1 MLDILKDVTLDTAL
15 DCLKMLPFLFFA
27 FLLLEA
33 VEHHTSKK
41 TDKILASSGRLG
53 PLVGALLGC
62 VPQCGFSVF
71 AANLYSGGLIGLGT
85 LVAVF
90 LSTSDEAVIIML
102 SHPES
107 KGEILKLIAVKVVI
121 AIIFGYIIMLLE
133 KKRPE
138 PEKHVEDLCRDE
150 HCGCHDEHGGILKPA
165 LHHTVKIFGFLVLT
179 VFVLNLVISLLGI
192 DRISKL
198 LLSDT
203 VFQPFLS
210 AIIGIIPNCAS
221 SIVLTELYLKG
232 AISFA
237 SVISGLCMGA
247 GAGLIVIFRENKNVK
262 ENVKIVAIMY
272 ACSVLSGIIIS
283 FLPI

>member
-1 MLDILKDVTLDTAL
+1 MLDTVL

-41 TDKILASSGRLG
+41 TDKILAKSGNFG

-85 LVAVF
+85 LIAVF
-90 LSTSDEAVIIML
+90 LSTSDEAVIIMF

-107 KGEILKLIAVKVVI
+107 KAEILKLIAVKIVI
-121 AIIFGYIIMLLE
+121 AVFFGYIITLFE
-133 KKRPE
+133 KKKPE
-138 PEKHVEDLCRDE
+138 PEKHVEDLCEDE

-165 LHHTVKIFGFLVLT
+165 LRHTVKIFGFLVLT
-179 VFVLNLVISLLGI
+179 VFLLNLAVEFLGI

-198 LLSDT
+198 LLSDSF
-203 VFQPFLS
+203 FQPFLA
-210 AIIGIIPNCAS
+210 AIIGIIPNCAA
-221 SIVLTELYLKG
+221 SILLTELYLKG

-247 GAGLIVIFRENKNVK
+247 GAGLIVMFRENRNVK
-262 ENVKIVAIMY
+262 ENLKIVAIMY
-272 ACSVLSGIIIS
+272 ACSVLSGIAVS

>member
-1 MLDILKDVTLDTAL
+1 MLDTAL

-41 TDKILASSGRLG
+41 TDKILAKSGNFG

-85 LVAVF
+85 LIAVF
-90 LSTSDEAVIIML
+90 LSTSDEAVIIMF

-107 KGEILKLIAVKVVI
+107 KAEILKLIAVKIVI
-121 AIIFGYIIMLLE
+121 AVFFGYIITLFE
-133 KKRPE
+133 KKKPE
-138 PEKHVEDLCRDE
+138 PEKHVEDLCEDE

-165 LHHTVKIFGFLVLT
+165 LRHTVKIFGFLVLT
-179 VFVLNLVISLLGI
+179 VFILNLAVEFLGI

-198 LLSDT
+198 LLSDSF
-203 VFQPFLS
+203 FQPFLA
-210 AIIGIIPNCAS
+210 AIIGIIPNCAA
-221 SIVLTELYLKG
+221 SILLTELYLKG

-247 GAGLIVIFRENKNVK
+247 GAGLIVMFRENRNVK
-262 ENVKIVAIMY
+262 ENLKIVAIMY
-272 ACSVLSGIIIS
+272 ACSVLSGIAVS

>member
-1 MLDILKDVTLDTAL
+1 MLDILKDVVLDTAL
-15 DCLKMLPFLFFA
+15 DCLKMLPFLFLA

-41 TDKILASSGRLG
+41 TDKILAKSGSFA

-90 LSTSDEAVIIML
+90 LSTSDEAVIIMF

-107 KGEILKLIAVKVVI
+107 KAEILKLIAVKIVI
-121 AIIFGYIIMLLE
+121 AVFFGYIITLFE
-133 KKRPE
+133 KKKPE
-138 PEKHVEDLCRDE
+138 PEKHVGDLCEDE

-165 LHHTVKIFGFLVLT
+165 LRHTVKIFVFLVLT
-179 VFVLNLVISLLGI
+179 VFILNLAVEFLGME
-192 DRISKL
+192 RISKL
-198 LLSDT
+198 LLTDS

-210 AIIGIIPNCAS
+210 AVIGMIPNCAA
-221 SIVLTELYLKG
+221 SILLTELYLKG

-237 SVISGLCMGA
+237 SVISGLSMGA
-247 GAGLIVIFRENKNVK
+247 GTGLIVMFRENRNVK
-262 ENVKIVAIMY
+262 ENLKIVAIMY
-272 ACSVLSGIIIS
+272 ICSVLSGIAVS

>member
-1 MLDILKDVTLDTAL
+1 MLDTAL
-15 DCLKMLPFLFFA
+15 DCLKMLPFMFFA

-41 TDKILASSGRLG
+41 TDRILAKSGNFG

-85 LVAVF
+85 LIAVF
-90 LSTSDEAVIIML
+90 LSTSDEAVIIMF

-107 KGEILKLIAVKVVI
+107 KAEILKLIAVKIVI
-121 AIIFGYIIMLLE
+121 AVFFGYIITLFE
-133 KKRPE
+133 KKKPE
-138 PEKHVEDLCRDE
+138 PEKHVEDLCEDE

-165 LHHTVKIFGFLVLT
+165 LRHTVKIFGFLVLT
-179 VFVLNLVISLLGI
+179 VFILNLAVEFLGI

-198 LLSDT
+198 LLADS
-203 VFQPFLS
+203 VFQPFLA
-210 AIIGIIPNCAS
+210 AIIGIIPNCAA
-221 SIVLTELYLKG
+221 SILLTELYLKG

-247 GAGLIVIFRENKNVK
+247 GAGLIVMFRENRNVK
-262 ENVKIVAIMY
+262 ENLKIVAIMY
-272 ACSVLSGIIIS
+272 ACSVLSGIAVS

>member
-41 TDKILASSGRLG
+41 TDKILASSGKLG

-102 SHPES
+102 SHP
-107 KGEILKLIAVKVVI
+107 KARAK
-121 AIIFGYIIMLLE
+121 Y
-133 KKRPE
+133 
-138 PEKHVEDLCRDE
+138 
-150 HCGCHDEHGGILKPA
+150 
-165 LHHTVKIFGFLVLT
+165 
-179 VFVLNLVISLLGI
+179 
-192 DRISKL
+192 
-198 LLSDT
+198 
-203 VFQPFLS
+203 
-210 AIIGIIPNCAS
+210 
-221 SIVLTELYLKG
+221 
-232 AISFA
+232 
-237 SVISGLCMGA
+237 
-247 GAGLIVIFRENKNVK
+247 
-262 ENVKIVAIMY
+262 
-272 ACSVLSGIIIS
+272 
-283 FLPI
+283 

>member
-1 MLDILKDVTLDTAL
+1 MLDILKDVVLDTAL

-41 TDKILASSGRLG
+41 TDKILAKSGSFG

-90 LSTSDEAVIIML
+90 LSTSDEAVIIMF

-107 KGEILKLIAVKVVI
+107 KAEILKLIAVKIVI
-121 AIIFGYIIMLLE
+121 AVFFGYIITLFE
-133 KKRPE
+133 KKKLE
-138 PEKHVEDLCRDE
+138 PEKHVGDLCEDE
-150 HCGCHDEHGGILKPA
+150 HCGCHDEHGGILKPT
-165 LHHTVKIFGFLVLT
+165 LRHTVKIFAFLVLT
-179 VFVLNLVISLLGI
+179 VFILNLAVEFLGME
-192 DRISKL
+192 RISKL
-198 LLSDT
+198 LLSDS

-210 AIIGIIPNCAS
+210 AVIGMIPNCAA
-221 SIVLTELYLKG
+221 SILLTELYLKG

-237 SVISGLCMGA
+237 SVISGLSMGA
-247 GAGLIVIFRENKNVK
+247 GAGLIVMFRENRNIK
-262 ENVKIVAIMY
+262 ENLKIVAIMY
-272 ACSVLSGIIIS
+272 ICSVLSGLAVS

>member
-1 MLDILKDVTLDTAL
+1 MLDTAL

-41 TDKILASSGRLG
+41 TDKILAKSGNFG

-85 LVAVF
+85 LIAVF
-90 LSTSDEAVIIML
+90 LSTSDEAVIIMF

-107 KGEILKLIAVKVVI
+107 KAEILKLIAVKIVI
-121 AIIFGYIIMLLE
+121 AVFFGYIITLFE
-133 KKRPE
+133 KKKPE
-138 PEKHVEDLCRDE
+138 PEKHVEDLCEDE

-165 LHHTVKIFGFLVLT
+165 LRHTVKIFGFLVLT
-179 VFVLNLVISLLGI
+179 VFILNLAVEFLGI

-198 LLSDT
+198 LLSDSF
-203 VFQPFLS
+203 FQPFLA
-210 AIIGIIPNCAS
+210 AIIGIIPNCAA
-221 SIVLTELYLKG
+221 SILLTELYLKS

-247 GAGLIVIFRENKNVK
+247 GAGLIVMFRENRNVK
-262 ENVKIVAIMY
+262 ENLKIVAIMY
-272 ACSVLSGIIIS
+272 ACSVLSGIAVS

>member
-1 MLDILKDVTLDTAL
+1 MLDILKDVVLDTAL

-41 TDKILASSGRLG
+41 TDKILAKSGSFG

-90 LSTSDEAVIIML
+90 LSTSDEAVIIMF

-107 KGEILKLIAVKVVI
+107 KAEILKLIAVKIVI
-121 AIIFGYIIMLLE
+121 AVFFGYIITLFE
-133 KKRPE
+133 KKKLE
-138 PEKHVEDLCRDE
+138 PEKHVGDLCEDE

-165 LHHTVKIFGFLVLT
+165 LRHTVKIFGFLVLT
-179 VFVLNLVISLLGI
+179 VFILNLAVEFLGME
-192 DRISKL
+192 RISKL
-198 LLSDT
+198 LLSDS
-203 VFQPFLS
+203 VFQSFLS
-210 AIIGIIPNCAS
+210 AVIGMIPNCAA
-221 SIVLTELYLKG
+221 SILLTELYLKG

-237 SVISGLCMGA
+237 SVISGLSMGA
-247 GAGLIVIFRENKNVK
+247 GAGLIVMFRENRNIK
-262 ENVKIVAIMY
+262 ENLKIVAIMY
-272 ACSVLSGIIIS
+272 ICSVLSGLAVS

>member
-1 MLDILKDVTLDTAL
+1 MLDTAL

-33 VEHHTSKK
+33 VEHHTLKK
-41 TDKILASSGRLG
+41 ADKVLAKSGSFG
-53 PLVGALLGC
+53 PLIGALLGC

-85 LVAVF
+85 LIAVF
-90 LSTSDEAVIIML
+90 LSTSDEAVIIMF

-107 KGEILKLIAVKVVI
+107 KAEILKLIAVKIVI
-121 AIIFGYIIMLLE
+121 AVFFGYIIALFE
-133 KKRPE
+133 KKRSE
-138 PEKHVEDLCRDE
+138 PARHVEDLCEDE

-165 LHHTVKIFGFLVLT
+165 LRHTAKIFGFLVLT
-179 VFVLNLVISLLGI
+179 VFVLNLAVELLGI

-198 LLSDT
+198 LLSDS

-210 AIIGIIPNCAS
+210 AIIGIIPNCAA
-221 SIVLTELYLKG
+221 SILLTELYLKG

-247 GAGLIVIFRENKNVK
+247 GAGLIVIFRENKNIK
-262 ENVKIVAIMY
+262 DNIKIIAIMY
-272 ACSVLSGIIIS
+272 ACSVLSGIAVS